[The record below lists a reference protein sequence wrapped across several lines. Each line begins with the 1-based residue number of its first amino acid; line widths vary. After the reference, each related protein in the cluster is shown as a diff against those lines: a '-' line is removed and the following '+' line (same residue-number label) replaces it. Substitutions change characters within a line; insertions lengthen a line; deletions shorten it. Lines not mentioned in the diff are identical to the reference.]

1 MFGSDNFE
9 TVDSPKTSAHPKGV
23 WMTRVV
29 DLFRSDNLIEV
40 SCSST

>member
-9 TVDSPKTSAHPKGV
+9 TVDSMKKGARPKGM
-23 WMTRVV
+23 WMNKVF
-29 DLFRSDNLIEV
+29 DLFRNDHLTEV